1 MKLYLVQ
8 HGEALPAE
16 ADSERPLS
24 AAGRRDVE
32 ALARFLA
39 ARGLRI
45 ERIQHSGKTRARQTA
60 EILAGALAPGLGTE
74 ARPGLAPKD
83 PVEAFVAGLAEDTR
97 DRLVV
102 GHLPFMDRLVAHLV
116 GGGEARGLVAYRPGA
131 MVCLE
136 RAEDGAWRIAWML
149 RPELLA

>member
-1 MKLYLVQ
+1 VKLYLVQ
-8 HGEALPAE
+8 HGEAVAEE
-16 ADSERPLS
+16 ADPERPLS
-24 AAGRRDVE
+24 EAGRRDVE
-32 ALARFLA
+32 GLARFLS
-39 ARGLRI
+39 ARGLRV

-60 EILAGALAPGLGTE
+60 EILAGVLAPGLDTE

-83 PVEAFVAGLAEDTR
+83 PVEAFAAGLADQTR
-97 DRLVV
+97 DLIVV
-102 GHLPFMDRLVAHLV
+102 GHLPFLDRLVGHLV
-116 GGGEARGLVAYRPGA
+116 GGGEGRGLVAYRPGG